1 MKAKLAARVLAGLL
15 MSTGA
20 SAAECGSAV
29 AEYVYSGN
37 PALHA
42 RIQPLTMPGTGST
55 LGVTLEDR
63 SRGFK
68 AWFIADKGSGSYSS
82 LVYVD
87 DFTQPSWHQPD
98 PDAPRAIRD
107 MPIFGW
113 DQSLHVKEDLRN
125 LKSAPQFL
133 FVPDLAEVVSHGIEQ
148 PFPLT
153 QGIFNRISCR

>member
-1 MKAKLAARVLAGLL
+1 MKANIAACILAGLL
-15 MSTGA
+15 TTTGA
-20 SAAECGSAV
+20 SAAECSSAS
-29 AEYVYSGN
+29 AEYVYSGD

-42 RIQPLTMPGTGST
+42 RIQPLTKPGTGSA

-68 AWFIADKGSGSYSS
+68 AWFIADKGSSSYSS
-82 LVYVD
+82 LISVD
-87 DFTQPSWHQPD
+87 DFTQPAWHQPD

-113 DQSLHVKEDLRN
+113 DQSLHVEEDLRS

-133 FVPDLAEVVSHGIEQ
+133 FVPDLAEVVSHSIER
-148 PFPLT
+148 PFLLA